1 MGCRTWSGGLRRL
14 GLIALAGLGLAFASQ
29 ALAKKAPAPI
39 VISTPMG
46 QTEARLPCNRG
57 GSPFCELRLYQVMV
71 GTFVDG
77 SPEHNPISGYG
88 PGPHTGDIKGVIQ
101 ALDGIKAMG
110 FNAVWL
116 TPIFDSAAGSPQH
129 RHSGEKVVNPRLDG
143 TGYYPRDYFKVDP
156 QYGTAQDVRDLI
168 AAAHQRDLKI
178 IFDGVFGHHKG
189 NVTPSPSGL
198 VPAASNRPADY
209 FNSPS
214 TYPGEVVDFNNPKSL
229 AFYDEVARYWIDVYG
244 IDGWRLDQAYQVPN
258 RPMAKLVKSINQ
270 SSKDQGKLGYVVG
283 EIWGTADRIRA
294 SLGTNEAPALP
305 SAFDFPARYALVQ
318 ILATGEDGTK
328 GKPATTLQEGW
339 AMGAHASY
347 PDHAIMNLMLGNHD
361 LVRFGDLIQRAGKGE
376 PKSESYWAR
385 HRLAFT
391 FMAAWSGPITTYY
404 GEEVGAEVAGFS
416 MRVSQNCGELQKCDD
431 HIARNMVKLPGI
443 NAKDTEV
450 LPKELALRAYLTE
463 LMALRKVSPALYAGA
478 RTHLYSDQHLYV
490 DLKTLGAEKFV
501 FVMNVSDQP
510 RTISLAP
517 SAVLEAELGGAQLM
531 IGDIGVQALSSELK
545 IDLPPLST
553 GIVRIQSSGAA
564 ARP

>member
-1 MGCRTWSGGLRRL
+1 MHHFLV
-14 GLIALAGLGLAFASQ
+14 ALAATVWTFAPLASARTAEDSI
-29 ALAKKAPAPI
+29 L
-39 VISTPMG
+39 ISAPMG
-46 QTEARLPCNRG
+46 RAETRLPCNRG
-57 GSPFCELRLYQVMV
+57 GSPFCELRIYQAMV

-77 SPEHNPISGYG
+77 SPDHNPIGGYG
-88 PGPHTGDIKGVIQ
+88 PGPHTGDVKGVIQ
-101 ALDGIKAMG
+101 ALDGIQAMG
-110 FNAVWL
+110 FNAVWI
-116 TPIFDSAAGSPQH
+116 TPIFDSAAGSPQY
-129 RHSGEKVVNPRLDG
+129 RHSGDQVVNPRLDG

-156 QYGTAQDVRDLI
+156 QFGTAQDVRELI
-168 AAAHQRDLKI
+168 SAANQRGLKI

-189 NVTPSPSGL
+189 KVTPSPSGL
-198 VPAASNRPADY
+198 VPAASNRTADY
-209 FNSPS
+209 FNSPQ

-258 RPMAKLVKSINQ
+258 RPMAKLVKSITQ
-270 SSKDQGKLGYVVG
+270 SAKDQGKLGYVVG
-283 EIWGTADRIRA
+283 EIWGTADKIRD
-294 SLGTNEAPALP
+294 SLGTNEEPALP
-305 SAFDFPARYALVQ
+305 SAFDFPTRYALVQ
-318 ILATGEDGTK
+318 VLATGEDGTK
-328 GKPATTLQEGW
+328 GKPATTLQDPW

-347 PDHAIMNLMLGNHD
+347 PDHTILNLMLGNHD

-376 PKSESYWAR
+376 PNNESYWAR

-416 MRVSQNCGELQKCDD
+416 MRVGQNCGELQKCDD

-450 LPKELALRAYLTE
+450 LPKALALRTYLAE

-478 RTHLYSDQHLYV
+478 RTHLYSDRHLYV

-501 FVMNVSDQP
+501 FVMNVSDRP

-517 SAVLEAELGGAQLM
+517 SAISVAEVGGAQRI
-531 IGDIGVQALSSELK
+531 IGDIYVQPSSSDLK
-545 IDLPPLST
+545 IHLPPLST
-553 GIVRIQSSGAA
+553 GIVRIQTAEAA
-564 ARP
+564 AGP

>member
-1 MGCRTWSGGLRRL
+1 
-14 GLIALAGLGLAFASQ
+14 
-29 ALAKKAPAPI
+29 
-39 VISTPMG
+39 MG

-77 SPEHNPISGYG
+77 SPEHNPIGGYG

-116 TPIFDSAAGSPQH
+116 TPIFDSVAGSPQH

-258 RPMAKLVKSINQ
+258 RPIAKLVKSINQ

-339 AMGAHASY
+339 AMGAHATY
-347 PDHAIMNLMLGNHD
+347 PDHAILNLMLGNHD

-450 LPKELALRAYLTE
+450 LPKALALRAYLTE

-478 RTHLYSDQHLYV
+478 RTHLYSDQHFYV

-501 FVMNVSDQP
+501 FVMNVSDEP

-517 SAVLEAELGGAQLM
+517 SAVLEAELGGAQLL

>member
-1 MGCRTWSGGLRRL
+1 MGSRAWIDWLRRL
-14 GLIALAGLGLAFASQ
+14 GPVVLAGLALGLATLAS
-29 ALAKKAPAPI
+29 ARPAPEPI
-39 VISTPMG
+39 VISKPMG
-46 QTEARLPCNRG
+46 QTETRLPCNRN
-57 GSPFCELRLYQVMV
+57 GSPFCELRLYQVLV

-77 SPEHNPISGYG
+77 TPDHNPIGGYG
-88 PGPHTGDIKGVIQ
+88 PGPHTGDIKGMIQ
-101 ALDGIKAMG
+101 ALDTIKAMG
-110 FNAVWL
+110 FNAVWI

-168 AAAHQRDLKI
+168 AAAHQRDLRI

-198 VPAASNRPADY
+198 VPAASKRPADY
-209 FNSPS
+209 FNSPE
-214 TYPGEVVDFNNPKSL
+214 TYPGEVVDFANPKSL

-258 RPMAKLVKSINQ
+258 RPMAKLVKSIAQ

-339 AMGAHASY
+339 AMGAHATY
-347 PDHAIMNLMLGNHD
+347 PDHAILNLMLGNHD
-361 LVRFGDLIQRAGKGE
+361 LVRFGDLIQRAGTGE
-376 PKSESYWAR
+376 PRSESYWAR

-404 GEEVGAEVAGFS
+404 GEEVGAEVAEFS
-416 MRVSQNCGELQKCDD
+416 MRVSQNCGEVQKCDD
-431 HIARNMVKLPGI
+431 HIARNMIKLPGI
-443 NAKDTEV
+443 NANNTDV
-450 LPKELALRAYLTE
+450 LPKALALRAYLTE
-463 LMALRKVSPALYAGA
+463 LLALRKVSPALYAGS
-478 RTHLYSDQHLYV
+478 RTHLYSDRHVYV
-490 DLKTLGAEKFV
+490 DLKSLGAEKFV
-501 FVMNVSDQP
+501 FVMNVSDLHQ
-510 RTISLAP
+510 TIRLSK
-517 SAVLEAELGGAQLM
+517 SALSDEDMRGARLM
-531 IGDIGVQALSSELK
+531 IGDIKVRETAAGLEM
-545 IDLPPLST
+545 DLPPLSA
-553 GIVRIQSSGAA
+553 GIVRIQNSEAA

>member
-1 MGCRTWSGGLRRL
+1 MAFRAWIGGALRFSIIVMAGVGFASGG
-14 GLIALAGLGLAFASQ
+14 AVA
-29 ALAKKAPAPI
+29 AKPAEAPT
-39 VISTPMG
+39 VISAPMG

-77 SPEHNPISGYG
+77 SPEHNPIGGYG

-156 QYGTAQDVRDLI
+156 QFGTAQDVRDLI
-168 AAAHQRDLKI
+168 TAARQRDLKI

-209 FNSPS
+209 FNNPS
-214 TYPGEVVDFNNPKSL
+214 TYPGEVVDFDNPKSL

-258 RPMAKLVKSINQ
+258 RPMARLVKSI
-270 SSKDQGKLGYVVG
+270 SAASKDQGRLGYVVG
-283 EIWGTADRIRA
+283 EIWGTAERIRA
-294 SLGTNEAPALP
+294 SLGTTEEPALP
-305 SAFDFPARYALVQ
+305 SAFDFPTRYALVQ

-328 GKPATTLQEGW
+328 GKPAATLQEAW
-339 AMGAHASY
+339 AMGAHATY

-376 PKSESYWAR
+376 PRSEVYWAR

-416 MRVSQNCGELQKCDD
+416 MKIRQNCGELQKCDD

-443 NAKDTEV
+443 NAKDREV
-450 LPKELALRAYLTE
+450 LPKALALRAYLTE

-478 RTHLYSDQHLYV
+478 RTHLYSDRQLYV

-501 FVMNVSDQP
+501 FVMNVSDLP
-510 RTISLAP
+510 RTISLTP
-517 SAVLEAELGGAQLM
+517 SALSEVELAGAERM
-531 IGDIGVQALSSELK
+531 IGDIQVQTSSSGLK

-553 GIVRIQSSGAA
+553 GIVRIQTSGAA

>member
-1 MGCRTWSGGLRRL
+1 
-14 GLIALAGLGLAFASQ
+14 
-29 ALAKKAPAPI
+29 
-39 VISTPMG
+39 
-46 QTEARLPCNRG
+46 
-57 GSPFCELRLYQVMV
+57 
-71 GTFVDG
+71 
-77 SPEHNPISGYG
+77 
-88 PGPHTGDIKGVIQ
+88 
-101 ALDGIKAMG
+101 
-110 FNAVWL
+110 
-116 TPIFDSAAGSPQH
+116 
-129 RHSGEKVVNPRLDG
+129 
-143 TGYYPRDYFKVDP
+143 
-156 QYGTAQDVRDLI
+156 
-168 AAAHQRDLKI
+168 
-178 IFDGVFGHHKG
+178 
-189 NVTPSPSGL
+189 
-198 VPAASNRPADY
+198 
-209 FNSPS
+209 
-214 TYPGEVVDFNNPKSL
+214 
-229 AFYDEVARYWIDVYG
+229 
-244 IDGWRLDQAYQVPN
+244 
-258 RPMAKLVKSINQ
+258 
-270 SSKDQGKLGYVVG
+270 
-283 EIWGTADRIRA
+283 
-294 SLGTNEAPALP
+294 
-305 SAFDFPARYALVQ
+305 VQ

-339 AMGAHASY
+339 AMGAHATY
-347 PDHAIMNLMLGNHD
+347 PDHAILNLMLGNHD

-391 FMAAWSGPITTYY
+391 FLAAWSGPITTYY

-450 LPKELALRAYLTE
+450 LPKALALRAYLTE

-478 RTHLYSDQHLYV
+478 RTHLYSDQHFYV

-501 FVMNVSDQP
+501 FVMNVSDEP

>member
-1 MGCRTWSGGLRRL
+1 MGCRPWFSRLERL
-14 GLIALAGLGLAFASQ
+14 GLCALVLLGLAFAPVVW
-29 ALAKKAPAPI
+29 AKPAPEPI
-39 VISTPMG
+39 VISKPMG

-77 SPEHNPISGYG
+77 TPDHDPVGGYG

-101 ALDGIKAMG
+101 ALDQIKAMG

-168 AAAHQRDLKI
+168 AAAQQRDLKI

-189 NVTPSPSGL
+189 NVTPSPSAL
-198 VPAASNRPADY
+198 VPAASKRTADY
-209 FNSPS
+209 FNSPK
-214 TYPGEVVDFNNPKSL
+214 TYPGEVVDFANPESL

-258 RPMAKLVKSINQ
+258 RPMARLVKSIEEM
-270 SSKDQGKLGYVVG
+270 SKDQGKLGYVVG
-283 EIWGTADRIRA
+283 EIWGTAERIRA
-294 SLGTNEAPALP
+294 SLGTNEEPALP
-305 SAFDFPARYALVQ
+305 SAFDFPTRYALLQV
-318 ILATGEDGTK
+318 LATGEDGTK
-328 GKPATTLQEGW
+328 GKPATTLQDGW

-347 PDHAIMNLMLGNHD
+347 PDHAILNLMLGNHD

-376 PKSESYWAR
+376 PSSEAYWAR

-416 MRVSQNCGELQKCDD
+416 TRLTQNCGEVQKCDD
-431 HIARNMVKLPGI
+431 HSARNMVKLPGI
-443 NAKDTEV
+443 NAKDTDV
-450 LPKELALRAYLTE
+450 LPKALALRDYLTE
-463 LMALRKVSPALYAGA
+463 LLALRKVSPALYAGS

-490 DLKTLGAEKFV
+490 DLKALGAEKFV
-501 FVMNVSDQP
+501 FVMNVSDLPQSI
-510 RTISLAP
+510 RLAK
-517 SAVLEAELGGAQLM
+517 SALSNEDLREARLM
-531 IGDIGVQALSSELK
+531 IGDIKVQETDLGID
-545 IDLPPLST
+545 IDLPPLSA
-553 GIVRIQSSGAA
+553 GIVRIQTSGAA

>member
-77 SPEHNPISGYG
+77 SPEYNPIGGYG

-294 SLGTNEAPALP
+294 SFGTNEAPALP

-339 AMGAHASY
+339 AMGAHATY
-347 PDHAIMNLMLGNHD
+347 PDHAILNLMLGNHD

-385 HRLAFT
+385 YRLAFT

-450 LPKELALRAYLTE
+450 LPKALALRAYLTE

>member
-1 MGCRTWSGGLRRL
+1 MRL
-14 GLIALAGLGLAFASQ
+14 KLLALVATGLAFAPQ
-29 ALAKKAPAPI
+29 AKATTASDPI
-39 VISTPMG
+39 VISAPMG

-57 GSPFCELRLYQVMV
+57 GSPFCELRLYQILV

-77 SPEHNPISGYG
+77 TPDHNPIGGYG
-88 PGPHTGDIKGVIQ
+88 PGPHTGDIKGIIQ
-101 ALDGIKAMG
+101 ALDQIKAMG
-110 FNAVWL
+110 YNAVWV

-156 QYGTAQDVRDLI
+156 QYGTAQDVRELI

-189 NVTPSPSGL
+189 NVAPSPSGL
-198 VPAASNRPADY
+198 VPAASKRPADY
-209 FNSPS
+209 FNSPE
-214 TYPGEVVDFNNPKSL
+214 TYPGEVVDFANPKSL

-258 RPMAKLVKSINQ
+258 RAMSRLVKSITAT
-270 SSKDQGKLGYVVG
+270 SKDQGKLGYVVG

-294 SLGTNEAPALP
+294 SLGTNEEPALP
-305 SAFDFPARYALVQ
+305 SAFDFPTRYALVQ
-318 ILATGEDGTK
+318 VLATGEDGTK
-328 GKPATTLQEGW
+328 GKPATTLQDDW

-347 PDHAIMNLMLGNHD
+347 PDHAILNLMLGNHD
-361 LVRFGDLIQRAGKGE
+361 LVRFGDLIQRAGQAG
-376 PKSESYWAR
+376 PSSESYWAR

-416 MRVSQNCGELQKCDD
+416 MRVAQNCGEVQKCDD

-443 NAKDTEV
+443 NAKNTDV
-450 LPKELALRAYLTE
+450 LPKALALRAYLTE
-463 LMALRKVSPALYAGA
+463 LLALRKVSPALYAGS
-478 RTHLYSDQHLYV
+478 RTHLYSDQHIYV
-490 DLKTLGAEKFV
+490 DLKSLGAEKFV
-501 FVMNVSDQP
+501 FVMNVSERPQ
-510 RTISLAP
+510 TIRLAKGAL
-517 SAVLEAELGGAQLM
+517 SEEALGETRLM
-531 IGDIGVQALSSELK
+531 IGDIKVQETAFGLNM
-545 IDLPPLST
+545 DLPPLST
-553 GIVRIQSSGAA
+553 GIVRIQTSGVA